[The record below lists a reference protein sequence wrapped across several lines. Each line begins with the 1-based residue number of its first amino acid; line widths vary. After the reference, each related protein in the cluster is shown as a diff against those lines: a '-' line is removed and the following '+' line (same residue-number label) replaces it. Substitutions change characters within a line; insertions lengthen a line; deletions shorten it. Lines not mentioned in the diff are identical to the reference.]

1 VEWQLLGSSFF
12 IMGGNTIVTERTGLL
27 RAAAVVEKPKRS
39 LMRWLDLAQDDPAA
53 LEGLAKDLLALPPCD
68 ASAHAVCELLED
80 TRLGWLRD
88 EGGRNLR
95 ALAVAALLRM
105 GYPWALRVTPEDLE
119 LMREEQRA
127 AHAPVLRWMNALIAL
142 GPFFVA
148 AAVLTGL
155 ALLQVTSLAASM
167 MLIVLCSS
175 ATAAAVWIGAF
186 SDKRR
191 EGFRAA
197 AGVAIIAA
205 ITEWAWGVAMGG
217 LDLMMIGSLP
227 VVVCALL
234 TMTTSLVTPA
244 PLEA

>member
-1 VEWQLLGSSFF
+1 MAQLP
-12 IMGGNTIVTERTGLL
+12 
-27 RAAAVVEKPKRS
+27 ARS
-39 LMRWLDLAQDDPAA
+39 LTRWIELAQDDPAA
-53 LEGLAKDLLALPPCD
+53 LEGLAKDLRALPPCE
-68 ASAHAVCELLED
+68 ASAHALNELLDD

-88 EGGRNLR
+88 EGGRSLR
-95 ALAVAALLRM
+95 ALAVAALLRL
-105 GYPWALRVTPEDLE
+105 GYPWALKVTPEDLE
-119 LMREEQRA
+119 LMRSEQRA
-127 AHAPVLRWMNALIAL
+127 AHAPVLRWMNALLAL

-155 ALLQVTSLAASM
+155 ALLQLTSLAASM
-167 MLIVLCSS
+167 MLIALCSS

-186 SDKRR
+186 SEKRR
-191 EGFRAA
+191 DGFRAA
-197 AGVAIIAA
+197 AGVAILAA

-234 TMTTSLVTPA
+234 SMTTSLVTPA